1 MALIPGATTGADF
14 LLGTGGDDTYRALD
28 GDDVLVDFGGGDRF
42 DGGSG
47 NDTILLDA
55 IGRVT
60 GQFVTDRIFDVIVDL
75 ELRTQSDG
83 GIAGDADIVISIEN
97 YTHYGN
103 FNYSISGTD
112 TSNVLKTDR
121 GQDILLGRGGADRLM
136 AGSNADTVDG
146 GSGRDVIA
154 GGRGNDLLTGG
165 TGADRFVFKQGDG
178 RDTITDFTDLGMAID
193 DRIVVSRALYQ
204 SMQITSESQ
213 GTLLDFGAAGS
224 IFLSDV
230 AADTIGRSDFVLT

>member
-1 MALIPGATTGADF
+1 MAVIPGATAGADF
-14 LLGTGGDDTYRALD
+14 LLGTGGNETYRALE
-28 GDDVLVDFGGGDRF
+28 GDDILVDFGGGDRF
-42 DGGSG
+42 DGGPG

-60 GQFVTDRIFDVIVDL
+60 GQFLTDRIVDVIVDL

-83 GIAGDADIVISIEN
+83 GIAGDADVVISIEN

-121 GQDILLGRGGADRLM
+121 GQDILLGRGGADKLM
-136 AGSNADTVDG
+136 SGFNADTVDG
-146 GSGRDVIA
+146 GGGRDVIA

-165 TGADRFVFKQGDG
+165 AAADRFVFKQGDG
-178 RDTITDFTDLGMAID
+178 SDTITDFTDLDMAID
-193 DRIVVSRALYQ
+193 DQIVISRALYQ
-204 SMQITSESQ
+204 NLQITFDNE
-213 GTLLDFGAAGS
+213 GTLLTFGTAGS
-224 IFLSDV
+224 IFLTGV
-230 AADTIGRSDFVLT
+230 EADTIGRSDFVLT